1 MLIDVTRAP
10 HPLVHRVCKC
20 GRGSGVDCRLQM
32 LHKKSHRWAES
43 SLNTALD
50 IREVMHYT
58 VSYSFNS
65 EQQNGVGVA
74 IPLSA
79 DQYDITSH
87 QAEVINFVNGL
98 SEIYGQ
104 FKLNRSSPPPLKE
117 VRSTSSLGFF

>member
-1 MLIDVTRAP
+1 MLTDVTRAP

-43 SLNTALD
+43 SLLNTALD

-58 VSYSFNS
+58 ASYSFNS
-65 EQQNGVGVA
+65 EQLNGVGVA

-79 DQYDITSH
+79 DQYDNDITS
-87 QAEVINFVNGL
+87 
-98 SEIYGQ
+98 
-104 FKLNRSSPPPLKE
+104 SSCD
-117 VRSTSSLGFF
+117 